1 MARNLKKD
9 YIKKLINLEVGG
21 GYKLDLANYIH
32 NPNCTHDYPTFVKVI
47 SDDGVTVE
55 EKRIYYIKRYDGTG
69 SYMEESYTYRKDQ
82 GNWVFLKDIKKKEL
96 ESANRFNLNKLV
108 SFCK

>member
-1 MARNLKKD
+1 MARNLKRD

-21 GYKLDLANYIH
+21 GYKFDLANYIH
-32 NPNCTHDYPTFVKVI
+32 NPNCTHDYPTFVKVV

-82 GNWVFLKDIKKKEL
+82 GSWVFLENVKKNEL

-108 SFCK
+108 SFCN